1 MAIWKTIPILDGKYE
16 ASDDGRV
23 RKKARKMNFIKK
35 QINLD
40 IRL

>member
-23 RKKARKMNFIKK
+23 RKKKHAK
-35 QINLD
+35 
-40 IRL
+40 